1 MQNDC
6 KVPLKTSVKLKAISC
21 FLGYSVELFG
31 IQSNCLITET
41 ILDKHFCL
49 PLIVN
54 VTPKLPLLQFQSA
67 ISEVK
72 SFVNSSHRGSSLTL
86 DVTLH
91 RGQRYRV
98 CLFAAT
104 TLKARRFRFVT
115 CCYFCKNFVALDVI
129 PVSFNSCSYFLL
141 FSVSFNPLAFCYL
154 LLVFRILEIVSY

>member
-1 MQNDC
+1 MIYLPLIKNRMQNGY
-6 KVPLKTSVKLKAISC
+6 KVPLKTSVKLKVISC

-31 IQSNCLITET
+31 IQSNCPITET

-49 PLIVN
+49 PLLVN

-98 CLFAAT
+98 CLFAVTA
-104 TLKARRFRFVT
+104 LKARRFRH
-115 CCYFCKNFVALDVI
+115 
-129 PVSFNSCSYFLL
+129 SC
-141 FSVSFNPLAFCYL
+141 P
-154 LLVFRILEIVSY
+154 